1 VKVCCLSSRDRV
13 NGRHKRP
20 LGERRTRIA
29 GTEVALADRVMIGRV
44 PVDLVNSRE
53 FVDTAAVWAV
63 QGKRASIVCVN
74 AYLVNLCARNPAMAT
89 AVARADMH
97 LPDGHSVVLAA
108 GLNRY
113 AHQGRVAIT
122 HMHADMAA
130 AWVAAG
136 LRVFLWGS
144 RPGVAARAAQR
155 LRTEFGLDIVGV
167 RDGYTGGTDQDIVAE
182 VNASGAH
189 ILFIGLGSPKQEIWL
204 DAHRDELKPV
214 ALTCGGW
221 LDWTAGVRKPCPEW
235 IYRFGLEWAYRL
247 AQEPRRLFKRYV
259 IGNPTFLLRVLLS
272 TRHDRRE
279 TARMLAH
286 VPLPRFSET
295 VEPYGPHPS
304 LDLPPVGSAPHADVV
319 PRSSAGPAMWSPS
332 EPPHDDAVRAVG
344 RAAVPPSRR

>member
-1 VKVCCLSSRDRV
+1 M
-13 NGRHKRP
+13 
-20 LGERRTRIA
+20 
-29 GTEVALADRVMIGRV
+29 ADRVMIGRT
-44 PVDLVNSRE
+44 PVDLVSPTE
-53 FVDTAAVWAV
+53 FVDMATDWATH
-63 QGKRASIVCVN
+63 GERASIIGVN
-74 AYLVNLCARNPAMAT
+74 AYVVNQCAKDPAMAA
-89 AVARADMH
+89 AVAHADLL

-108 GLNRY
+108 AFNRY

-130 AWVAAG
+130 SWVAAG

-144 RPGVAARAAQR
+144 RPGVAARAADR
-155 LRTEFGLDIVGV
+155 LHTEFGLDIAGV
-167 RDGYTGGTDQDIVAE
+167 RDGYSEATDQDIIAE
-182 VNASGAH
+182 INASGAQ
-189 ILFIGLGSPKQEIWL
+189 ILFIGLGSPKQETWL

-272 TRHDRRE
+272 ARDDRRE
-279 TARMLAH
+279 TARMLAR
-286 VPLPRFSET
+286 VPLPRLAEP
-295 VEPYGPHPS
+295 VESYGPHPS
-304 LDLPPVGSAPHADVV
+304 LDLPPVGRPPFPDVV
-319 PRSSAGPAMWSPS
+319 PHSSAGPAIWSPS

-344 RAAVPPSRR
+344 RAAVPPSQA

>member
-1 VKVCCLSSRDRV
+1 
-13 NGRHKRP
+13 
-20 LGERRTRIA
+20 
-29 GTEVALADRVMIGRV
+29 LADRVMIGRV
-44 PVDLVNSRE
+44 PVDLVSPNE
-53 FVDTAAVWAV
+53 FVDMATEWATH
-63 QGKRASIVCVN
+63 GERASIIGVN
-74 AYLVNLCARNPAMAT
+74 AYVVNLCAKDPAMAA
-89 AVARADMH
+89 AVARADLL

-108 GLNRY
+108 GLNGY

-130 AWVAAG
+130 SWVAAG

-144 RPGVAARAAQR
+144 RPGVAAQAARR

-167 RDGYTGGTDQDIVAE
+167 RDGYTEGTDQDIVAE
-182 VNASGAH
+182 INASGAH

-259 IGNPTFLLRVLLS
+259 IGNPTFLLRVLQS
-272 TRHDRRE
+272 NRRDRRE
-279 TARMLAH
+279 SARMLAH
-286 VPLPRFSET
+286 IPLPRLSEP
-295 VEPYGPHPS
+295 VESFGQHPS
-304 LDLPPVGSAPHADVV
+304 LDLPAVDHAPYADVASR
-319 PRSSAGPAMWSPS
+319 PGAGPAMWAPT
-332 EPPHDDAVRAVG
+332 EAPRHDAARAVG
-344 RAAVPPSRR
+344 RAAVPRSRR